1 MRAAPI
7 HAVSSKVRTGFPIDE
22 ATRAE
27 HGEGVVRP
35 VHDIFDSYDPLDPS
49 DRGPHVDRVGLIAVD
64 TDFARDEDDDE
75 RDDDLAPEPTA
86 A

>member
-7 HAVSSKVRTGFPIDE
+7 RVVSSKVRTGFPIDE

-27 HGEGVVRP
+27 HGEDVVRP
-35 VHDIFDSYDPLDPS
+35 VQDIFDDYDPADPA

-64 TDFARDEDDDE
+64 TDFAPDESDSDPS
-75 RDDDLAPEPTA
+75 PEPSA

>member
-1 MRAAPI
+1 
-7 HAVSSKVRTGFPIDE
+7 
-22 ATRAE
+22 
-27 HGEGVVRP
+27 
-35 VHDIFDSYDPLDPS
+35 LDPS